1 MEYFPAL
8 IFDYCSKTCEI
19 KIQVSVARLIKK
31 VMIVNIFL
39 DLDCKR
45 NDFAAQM
52 LQGPI

>member
-1 MEYFPAL
+1 MSG
-8 IFDYCSKTCEI
+8 IFSSSNFMWI
-19 KIQVSVARLIKK
+19 SVARLIKK